1 MAAGGTV
8 VDIPLVASEG
18 QRTNHVC
25 SVKSCCNLLAPSVP
39 WKMCDSCRARD
50 RMVRQNKKLR
60 DMDKSLSQRKS
71 VESTSRVNARRPS
84 SKVNVTSG
92 KHVAKT
98 STASSTS
105 MPHTLN
111 RGMPVFTNLLL
122 PEEPHV
128 AEIFPF
134 PQDHEALLTS

>member
-1 MAAGGTV
+1 
-8 VDIPLVASEG
+8 
-18 QRTNHVC
+18 
-25 SVKSCCNLLAPSVP
+25 
-39 WKMCDSCRARD
+39 
-50 RMVRQNKKLR
+50 MVRQNKKLR

-71 VESTSRVNARRPS
+71 VESGS
-84 SKVNVTSG
+84 SSNENETSG

-105 MPHTLN
+105 MPHALN
-111 RGMPVFTNLLL
+111 RGMPAFTDLLL
-122 PEEPHV
+122 PEEHHV